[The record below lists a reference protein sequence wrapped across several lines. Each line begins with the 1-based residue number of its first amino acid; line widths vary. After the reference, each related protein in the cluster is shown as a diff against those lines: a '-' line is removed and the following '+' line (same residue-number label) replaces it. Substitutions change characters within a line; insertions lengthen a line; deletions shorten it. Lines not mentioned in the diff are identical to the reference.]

1 MYYPKFHRHF
11 DDFKKRQELDYLKEI
26 TCKEKGITLIS
37 VPHTLEY
44 DEFQNFIK
52 NEYEKMTG
60 KDLGDIPEY
69 DWRNFSTEQRRIS
82 DFFD

>member
-1 MYYPKFHRHF
+1 
-11 DDFKKRQELDYLKEI
+11 
-26 TCKEKGITLIS
+26 
-37 VPHTLEY
+37 
-44 DEFQNFIK
+44 
-52 NEYEKMTG
+52 MTG